1 MSDFFCEAETLCSV
15 KLVNTKG
22 KVEGSSGVDARLTSL
37 FRLES
42 ESVDCVGRGVVGALE
57 GPEGALHCPLFS
69 FEYPVVDRQSVQEE
83 MGKH

>member
-42 ESVDCVGRGVVGALE
+42 ESVD
-57 GPEGALHCPLFS
+57 
-69 FEYPVVDRQSVQEE
+69 
-83 MGKH
+83 